1 MPVLNMAVV
10 AHAIL
15 QVLKYHL
22 PSRTHDICESP
33 NVIFKIILHII
44 LKCMKCYIL
53 GCRLSIFQSIISP
66 SFIWYTVSNSRNRNL
81 LLIHEDYGV
90 NDMTLEFETFKE
102 KCKLS
107 RDWKEDCCNY
117 NSKLHLKDLSVARST
132 VMISVLF

>member
-66 SFIWYTVSNSRNRNL
+66 SFI
-81 LLIHEDYGV
+81 
-90 NDMTLEFETFKE
+90 
-102 KCKLS
+102 
-107 RDWKEDCCNY
+107 
-117 NSKLHLKDLSVARST
+117 
-132 VMISVLF
+132 